1 MWEMASQH
9 VPYVHDVLTVFVLP
23 GQSTVLSP
31 AEVFKE
37 KRYL

>member
-1 MWEMASQH
+1 MWEMASQL
-9 VPYVHDVLTVFVLP
+9 PYVHDVLTVFVLP